1 MLNEFAW
8 STAVFVML
16 LLSSAIGEAVGKKK
30 GKNWDL
36 VGPFLTCWLAAPV
49 LIFLFKHFRYP
60 DLNVFLWIV
69 CPVIH
74 VAVTAF
80 VFVVVAVTLT
90 LGGWFR
96 NSRR

>member
-1 MLNEFAW
+1 MLAEFTW

-16 LLSSAIGEAVGKKK
+16 LLSAAIGEAIGKKK

-49 LIFLFKHFRYP
+49 LVFLFKHFRYP
-60 DLNVFLWIV
+60 DLNVFLLIV

-80 VFVVVAVTLT
+80 VFVVVALMLA
-90 LGGWFR
+90 LGNWAR

>member
-16 LLSSAIGEAVGKKK
+16 LLSSAIGEAIGKKK

-49 LIFLFKHFRYP
+49 LIFLFKYFWYP
-60 DLNVFLWIV
+60 DLNVFLLIV
-69 CPVIH
+69 CPAIH

-80 VFVVVAVTLT
+80 VFVVVAIMMA
-90 LGGWFR
+90 LGIWVR
-96 NSRR
+96 NNRR